1 MNMPL
6 LLRYVK
12 GRSMSVSLSHPSH
25 LGETMISKL
34 KSEWNATPVRNRW
47 IVCVGLVVVVVWAF
61 MSFGGV
67 NLFPAA

>member
-1 MNMPL
+1 MQ
-6 LLRYVK
+6 R
-12 GRSMSVSLSHPSH
+12 
-25 LGETMISKL
+25 L
-34 KSEWNATPVRNRW
+34 KAEWDATSVRNRW